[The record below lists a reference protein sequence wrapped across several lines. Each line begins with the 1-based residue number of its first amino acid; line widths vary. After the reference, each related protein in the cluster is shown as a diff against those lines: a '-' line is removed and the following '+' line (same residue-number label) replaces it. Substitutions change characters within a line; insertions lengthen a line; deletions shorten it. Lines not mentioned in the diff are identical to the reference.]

1 MAGLESATYRG
12 AMNTILPLSSSS
24 AGRARTS
31 MPSAPLEPSAPST
44 PASAASEA
52 RGAAP
57 QRGAVDLRVGA
68 RLSSSMRSQRLQLPR
83 DGGAVSLRVRRPTRI
98 EAEQGR
104 AWVTR
109 VGAHEDFWLDAGQG
123 LDFSPK
129 ARWRGV
135 TLVISGEDAS
145 GPVTLKVEALG

>member
-1 MAGLESATYRG
+1 
-12 AMNTILPLSSSS
+12 MNTILPLSSS

-31 MPSAPLEPSAPST
+31 TPSAPST

-52 RGAAP
+52 RGAGP

-68 RLSSSMRSQRLQLPR
+68 RLSFGMGSQRLQLPP
-83 DGGAVSLRVRRPTRI
+83 DGGAVTVRVQRPIRI
-98 EAEQGR
+98 EVEQGR

-109 VGAHEDFWLDAGQG
+109 VGAHEDLWLQAGQG
-123 LDFSPK
+123 LDVAPTS
-129 ARWRGV
+129 RWRGV

-145 GPVTLKVEALG
+145 GPVTLKVGALG